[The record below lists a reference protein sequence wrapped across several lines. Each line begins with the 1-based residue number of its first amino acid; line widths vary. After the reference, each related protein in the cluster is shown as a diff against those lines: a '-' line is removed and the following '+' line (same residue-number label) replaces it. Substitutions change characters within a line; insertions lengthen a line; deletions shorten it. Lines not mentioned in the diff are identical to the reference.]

1 MAQSIPLVE
10 FALDPLMAQSIP
22 LVEFAL
28 DPLTDLN
35 FLKVSFGQRWI
46 KANLNL
52 SRTSPVRWTEAKRR
66 DLPNGHYEGPIDFF
80 FQSF

>member
-10 FALDPLMAQSIP
+10 FG
-22 LVEFAL
+22 L

-46 KANLNL
+46 RPIENL
-52 SRTSPVRWTEAKRR
+52 SRTSLVLLYSCSVLYKSEVVQLCILVQVPV
-66 DLPNGHYEGPIDFF
+66 L
-80 FQSF
+80 